1 MIFKRING
9 PLAHLVEHHT
19 FNVGVPCSS
28 HGRLNLYMPRY
39 EIIPHTADIGIK
51 AYGTNLSELFNNTA
65 YAMFDIIADL
75 DGLKKSVEQPIEVT
89 ATNKEELLVAWLG
102 ELLYNFYTKQIIF
115 FDFKIEELSDTRLK
129 AQAFG
134 RHIGENR
141 NRLKTEIKAVTYHE
155 LKIQEKEGKFTAT
168 VIFDV

>member
-1 MIFKRING
+1 M
-9 PLAHLVEHHT
+9 T
-19 FNVGVPCSS
+19 
-28 HGRLNLYMPRY
+28 RY

-51 AYGTNLSELFNNTA
+51 AYGKDLRELFETAA

-75 DGLKKSVEQPIEVT
+75 DGLEGSVTQPIEISAQNT
-89 ATNKEELLVAWLG
+89 EELLVAWLN

-115 FDFKIEELSDTRLK
+115 FGFKITDIGETYLK
-129 AQAFG
+129 ACSLG
-134 RHIGENR
+134 RHVGQNR

-155 LKIQEKEGKFTAT
+155 LKIEEKRKNFVAT

>member
-1 MIFKRING
+1 M
-9 PLAHLVEHHT
+9 T
-19 FNVGVPCSS
+19 
-28 HGRLNLYMPRY
+28 RY

-51 AYGTNLSELFNNTA
+51 AYGNNPPELFKNAA

-75 DGLKKSVEQPIEVT
+75 DGLKSSVTQSIEVK
-89 ATNKEELLVAWLG
+89 AANREELLVAWLG

-115 FDFKIEELSDTRLK
+115 FDFQIDELSATHLK
-129 AQAFG
+129 AKALG

-155 LKIQEKEGKFTAT
+155 LKIEESESKFIAT